1 VTTDEVVVVSAAAEA
16 AVREAS
22 KDADKTT
29 EVRVHEDET
38 KETKTPGFS
47 RMRTDWQGPDAA
59 QVHALKSIVDGRILT
74 LYADAFVIMNEVYDL
89 VREPEVDEETGEYR
103 LDNHGFPI
111 WRRHPSGAFVED
123 FTVLTQGQKEDLLFR
138 ITTRLF
144 EWKQTSA
151 DLWGEA
157 MFAKAQWEEAMAIG
171 FDTPPG
177 KLTVDDRTQKGR
189 LASREERYFA
199 IFLSLISRRAD
210 AVTGSMELL
219 AQRLKDALSF

>member
-1 VTTDEVVVVSAAAEA
+1 VSEIHDVSVAAEKV
-16 AVREAS
+16 VRDAS
-22 KDADKTT
+22 KDADKPA
-29 EVRVHEDET
+29 EVRIHEDET

-47 RMRTDWQGPDAA
+47 RMRTDWHGPDAA
-59 QVHALKSIVDGRILT
+59 QIQALKSIVDGRILH
-74 LYADAFVIMNEVYDL
+74 LFADAFVIMNEVYDL
-89 VREPEVDEETGEYR
+89 VREVEVNEETGEFQV
-103 LDNHGFPI
+103 DHHGFKI
-111 WRRHPSGAFVED
+111 WKRHPSGAFVED
-123 FTVLTQGQKEDLLFR
+123 FTVLTQREKEDLLFR

-144 EWKQTSA
+144 EWKQVSA
-151 DLWGEA
+151 DIWGEA
-157 MFAKAQWEEAMAIG
+157 MFAKAEWEEAMAIG

-210 AVTGSMELL
+210 AVVGSMELL

>member
-1 VTTDEVVVVSAAAEA
+1 MRESAADEV
-16 AVREAS
+16 VREAS
-22 KDADKTT
+22 KDADKTA

-38 KETKTPGFS
+38 KEVKTPGFS
-47 RMRTDWQGPDAA
+47 RMRTDWYGSDAA
-59 QVHALKSIVDGRILT
+59 QIQALKSIVDGRILR

-89 VREPEVDEETGEYR
+89 VREKQADENGVVMVDH
-103 LDNHGFPI
+103 HGFPI
-111 WRRHPSGAFVED
+111 WARHPSGAYIED

-171 FDTPPG
+171 FDEPPG